1 MKIKVSPFPILF
13 GELDLARYVQSCCGL
28 ITRQLTSP
36 LYAFLR
42 ANFRVYTLCERCNM
56 EESCTHS
63 TIAHVSENAVGIN
76 VKKTL
81 KNVGMSVEF
90 LLGKNPEGIGML
102 LIE

>member
-1 MKIKVSPFPILF
+1 
-13 GELDLARYVQSCCGL
+13 
-28 ITRQLTSP
+28 
-36 LYAFLR
+36 
-42 ANFRVYTLCERCNM
+42 M